1 MGWARGH
8 PFSRPRSRRP
18 ELRGLDAVA
27 LHLEVQGLVVDPQ
40 EARRLT
46 LVPPRGLKSH
56 ADRLPLRLGGG
67 PVGDILQGG
76 ARLAVPSHRTV
87 VTPAILGPVSTVPP
101 ERRRHGHLWPRGSAP
116 ALAGILD
123 VWREHPGDETRVMR
137 GDADAHRESR

>member
-1 MGWARGH
+1 MEWARGH
-8 PFSRPRSRRP
+8 PFLRPRSRRT
-18 ELRGLDAVA
+18 ELLGLDAVA

-76 ARLAVPSHRTV
+76 ARLAVPFHRTV
-87 VTPAILGPVSTVPP
+87 VTPAIFGPVSTVPP
-101 ERRRHGHLWPRGSAP
+101 ERASGRSSTSATGLRAAGS
-116 ALAGILD
+116 
-123 VWREHPGDETRVMR
+123 
-137 GDADAHRESR
+137 SRKEGQ

>member
-1 MGWARGH
+1 MG
-8 PFSRPRSRRP
+8 SRSPIFTPRSRRP
-18 ELRGLDAVA
+18 ELLGLDAVA

-76 ARLAVPSHRTV
+76 ARLHSNASHQVAAVPSHCTISNSSNSR
-87 VTPAILGPVSTVPP
+87 AS
-101 ERRRHGHLWPRGSAP
+101 
-116 ALAGILD
+116 
-123 VWREHPGDETRVMR
+123 EHRF
-137 GDADAHRESR
+137 A